1 MMMPSL
7 LLMRPTAQSQ
17 WNDEDDED
25 ESGLR
30 ELVSSPVE
38 SCVGALCCAMV
49 WVRCAETMK
58 LHCTYYCID
67 YRRVLH
73 WNRHASVY
81 QLSAFLGPLACMD
94 QSGSGQTCTSVD
106 RQADRSGG
114 GQQVNIVIHP
124 SLFTIS
130 NKGHSCCCWQR
141 RRRGW

>member
-1 MMMPSL
+1 MMIMSSL

-58 LHCTYYCID
+58 LHCTCTYYGID
-67 YRRVLH
+67 YRRVLSLH
-73 WNRHASVY
+73 WKE
-81 QLSAFLGPLACMD
+81 PAC
-94 QSGSGQTCTSVD
+94 S
-106 RQADRSGG
+106 
-114 GQQVNIVIHP
+114 
-124 SLFTIS
+124 
-130 NKGHSCCCWQR
+130 
-141 RRRGW
+141 